1 MRGQQGSL
9 LSESGTKSN
18 RAIHVH
24 CMHACSVASAVSN
37 SATLRTVA
45 RQAPLSMRFSRQEY
59 WSGLPWPLPGESSD
73 PGVEPASLMSPAL
86 AGGFFTTK
94 ATQEAHPSALGS
106 QNQTWDRSDFMTL
119 ALRSF
124 QFNLI
129 NIYLNSLN
137 EVQVITETTCEWVLA
152 LCPALCPQHRDEEG
166 TVSASKLLPVQAK
179 QQPRRCIASVQIPSH
194 LQITTGFTASWD
206 KCITSSLVG
215 WLSILAFPWWQGS
228 QVTGISLQKTNKQT
242 KKKQGNCQANK
253 NKFYYIPRLYYIFSN
268 LSIGADL

>member
-1 MRGQQGSL
+1 
-9 LSESGTKSN
+9 
-18 RAIHVH
+18 
-24 CMHACSVASAVSN
+24 
-37 SATLRTVA
+37 
-45 RQAPLSMRFSRQEY
+45 
-59 WSGLPWPLPGESSD
+59 
-73 PGVEPASLMSPAL
+73 MSPAL

-179 QQPRRCIASVQIPSH
+179 QQPCRCIASVQIPSH

-228 QVTGISLQKTNKQT
+228 QVTGISLQK
-242 KKKQGNCQANK
+242 KKKNQGNCWQTRIS
-253 NKFYYIPRLYYIFSN
+253 FTIFLGYIIF
-268 LSIGADL
+268 LVIFQ